1 MLLSI
6 NASKYFNLLS
16 DRIDNFLW
24 NMSVCS
30 GCVDKTELKEA
41 FERMDVHVT
50 DKEVDLLLKRYM
62 QKILNTNC
70 TINTNGQQSF
80 YFIKL
85 QILNFEFYSWQ
96 QYFIVTFCWKWII
109 NIIFP
114 VITCCKTNI
123 LWGYHRAWMP
133 CIWNNTSFTFL
144 TPGLLFYYSIK
155 KIINN
160 Y

>member
-6 NASKYFNLLS
+6 NASKYFNPLL

-70 TINTNGQQSF
+70 TINTNRQQSF
-80 YFIKL
+80 YFIK
-85 QILNFEFYSWQ
+85 QVMNFIPDS
-96 QYFIVTFCWKWII
+96 
-109 NIIFP
+109 
-114 VITCCKTNI
+114 
-123 LWGYHRAWMP
+123 
-133 CIWNNTSFTFL
+133 NTS
-144 TPGLLFYYSIK
+144 
-155 KIINN
+155 
-160 Y
+160 